1 MTPVPKRILFVM
13 PSLRIG
19 GAERVMVTLLH
30 HLDRSR
36 FEPHLALVEKAGPYL
51 EDVPPDVPVH
61 DLKATRVRWAVPK
74 MIRLAWELKPHV
86 LHSSMPELNMAT
98 VLSRPFLP
106 PGVRVL
112 IREEVVGSVE
122 NARSRKHP
130 AVWNWLYRRL
140 YSRADK
146 VICLS
151 EFVLN
156 DLAENL
162 GIPRRVLVHI
172 YAPVDTELVAR
183 LGNEGGNPFEG
194 KGTHILAAGRL
205 EKRKGFDMLLDAM
218 PRVCA
223 AVPGARLTILGE
235 GVLKQELLAQR
246 ERLGLNQTVRF
257 VDYQPN
263 PFPHFKH
270 ADLFVLSSTNEGFG
284 LVVVEA
290 LAVGTPVVAADC
302 GGVLREILRDC
313 PLGWVAPPGGP
324 SALAETIISAL
335 KALSGQPQLHRP
347 LESFLNRFDVRTV
360 MRDYES
366 LLES

>member
-1 MTPVPKRILFVM
+1 MTPVRKRILFVV

-36 FEPHLALVEKAGPYL
+36 FEPHLALVEKAGLYL
-51 EDVPPDVPVH
+51 EDVPPDVPIH
-61 DLKATRVRWAVPK
+61 DLKATRVRWAVLK
-74 MIRLAWELKPHV
+74 LIRLAWELKPHV
-86 LHSSMPELNMAT
+86 LHSSMPELNMAA

-106 PGVRVL
+106 AGVRVL
-112 IREEVVGSVE
+112 IREEIVGSVE
-122 NARSRKHP
+122 NAQARKHP

-156 DLAENL
+156 DLAEM
-162 GIPRRVLVHI
+162 GIPRRALVHI

-194 KGTHILAAGRL
+194 KGTHVLAAGRL

-246 ERLGLNQTVRF
+246 DRLALNQTVYF
-257 VDYQPN
+257 AGYQPN
-263 PFPHFKH
+263 PFPYFKH

-313 PLGWVAPPGGP
+313 PLGWVAPPGGS

-335 KALSGQPQLHRP
+335 KALSGQAQPHPSLQ
-347 LESFLNRFDVRTV
+347 SFLNRYDVTAV
-360 MRDYES
+360 MREYEK
-366 LLES
+366 LLGE

>member
-1 MTPVPKRILFVM
+1 MTPVRKRILFVI
-13 PSLRIG
+13 PSLPIG

-36 FEPHLALVEKAGPYL
+36 FEPHLALVEKTGPYL
-51 EDVPPDVPVH
+51 KDVPPDVPIH
-61 DLKATRVRWAVPK
+61 DLKAMRVRWAVPK
-74 MIRLAWELKPHV
+74 LIRLAWELKPHV
-86 LHSSMPELNMAT
+86 LHTSMPELNMAAI
-98 VLSRPFLP
+98 LSRPFLP
-106 PGVRVL
+106 AGVRVL

-146 VICLS
+146 VVCLS

-162 GIPRRVLVHI
+162 GIPRRALVHI

-183 LGNEGGNPFEG
+183 LGNEGSNPFEG
-194 KGTHILAAGRL
+194 KGPHLLAAGRL
-205 EKRKGFDMLLDAM
+205 EKRKGFDILLDAM
-218 PRVCA
+218 PRVYA
-223 AVPGARLTILGE
+223 AVPGAQLTILGE

-246 ERLGLNQTVRF
+246 ERLGLSQTVRF

-263 PFPHFKH
+263 PFPYFKH
-270 ADLFVLSSTNEGFG
+270 ADLFVLSSTNEGLG

-302 GGVLREILRDC
+302 GGLLREILRDC

-335 KALSGQPQLHRP
+335 KASSGQPQPHPP
-347 LESFLNRFDVRTV
+347 LQSFLNRYDVAVV
-360 MRDYES
+360 MREYER
-366 LLES
+366 LLEE

>member
-1 MTPVPKRILFVM
+1 MTPVRKRILFVI
-13 PSLRIG
+13 PSLPIG

-36 FEPHLALVEKAGPYL
+36 FEPHLALVEKTGPYL
-51 EDVPPDVPVH
+51 KDVPPDVPIH
-61 DLKATRVRWAVPK
+61 DLKAMRVRWAVPK
-74 MIRLAWELKPHV
+74 LIRLAWELKPHV
-86 LHSSMPELNMAT
+86 LHTSMPELNMAA

-106 PGVRVL
+106 AGVRVL
-112 IREEVVGSVE
+112 IREEIVGSVE
-122 NARSRKHP
+122 NADIRKHP

-156 DLAENL
+156 DLAEM

-183 LGNEGGNPFEG
+183 LGNEGGNPYVG
-194 KGTHILAAGRL
+194 KGPHLLAAGRL
-205 EKRKGFDMLLDAM
+205 EKRKGFDILLDAM

-223 AVPGARLTILGE
+223 AVPGALLTILGD

-257 VDYQPN
+257 VGYQPN
-263 PFPHFKH
+263 PFPYFKH

-290 LAVGTPVVAADC
+290 LAVGTPVVATDC
-302 GGVLREILRDC
+302 GGLLREILRDC

-335 KALSGQPQLHRP
+335 KASSGQPQPHPP
-347 LESFLNRFDVRTV
+347 LQSFLNRYDVAVV
-360 MRDYES
+360 MREYER
-366 LLES
+366 LLEE